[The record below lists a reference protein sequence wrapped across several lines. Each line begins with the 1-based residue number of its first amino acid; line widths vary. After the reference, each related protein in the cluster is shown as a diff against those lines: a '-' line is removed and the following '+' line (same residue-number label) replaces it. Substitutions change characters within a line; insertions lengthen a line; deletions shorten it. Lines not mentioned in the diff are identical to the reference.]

1 MYFSHGMVVG
11 SEIRGLL
18 SIAASQKG
26 NAVSILGGNDMNTN
40 GKNAPVDSLSLELLV
55 DRLEDKESIINAIS
69 DAVMVLDTKNYT
81 ILEANQA
88 FLNSYNLDSSWLVG
102 KTCYETTHHHSK
114 PCSQVLA
121 GVVCPLEMAI
131 STGKTCHVEH
141 VHADSEGNR
150 RYFEITAYPIK
161 AATGEVSRIVH
172 IGKDVTDR
180 RLAEEAS
187 RSNEEKTRLFAYSI
201 AHDLKG
207 PAIVIRGLA
216 ERLCKARAMK
226 LDEKEKTYCSHM
238 LRASEQIVSLLDSI
252 HSFISAREAV
262 LTPKQMKLREV
273 LQVIKEEF
281 SPELNA
287 RKIKWL
293 EPESDPEI
301 KADELSITRVLRNL
315 LDNALKYGGEGISQ
329 IRVGYEESANSHII
343 SVSDNGVGLGKDSL
357 ARIFRPFE
365 RDPNGREI
373 DGSGLGLAIVEE
385 IARQH
390 GGEAWAESQIG
401 RGTTFYVRIL
411 KEPGLSKATANMKA

>member
-1 MYFSHGMVVG
+1 
-11 SEIRGLL
+11 
-18 SIAASQKG
+18 
-26 NAVSILGGNDMNTN
+26 MNTN
-40 GKNAPVDSLSLELLV
+40 ENNARVDSVSLELLV
-55 DRLEDKESIINAIS
+55 DRLEDKDLIINAIS
-69 DAVMVLDTKNYT
+69 DAVMLLDAKNYR
-81 ILEANQA
+81 ILDANQA

-121 GVVCPLEMAI
+121 GVVCPLEKAI

-252 HSFISAREAV
+252 HSFISAREV
-262 LTPKQMKLREV
+262 LLTPKKIKLRQV
-273 LQVIKEEF
+273 LEIIKEEF
-281 SPELNA
+281 SAELNA
-287 RKIKWL
+287 RKIRWL
-293 EPESDPEI
+293 EPESNPEI

-315 LDNALKYGGEGISQ
+315 LDNALKHGGEEISE
-329 IRVGYEESANSHII
+329 IRVGYEESTNSNII
-343 SVSDNGVGLGKDSL
+343 SVSDNGVGLGKGSL
-357 ARIFRPFE
+357 ARIFQPFE
-365 RDPNGREI
+365 RELNGRKI
-373 DGSGLGLAIVEE
+373 NGSGLGLAIVEE

-401 RGTTFYVRIL
+401 KGTTFYVKIS
-411 KEPGLSKATANMKA
+411 KEPDLSKAKANMKD